1 MSYNELKIH
10 GSAGFPIELYHLDK
24 SEPKYEMAHHWHKNI
39 ELIKVL
45 KGKLRVFLDGR
56 EYLLSEGDLA
66 FVNSETIHSAIPEEE
81 CVYRCV
87 VYDPEFF
94 SPSQDGC
101 AEFAE
106 SISHKECLVKEFH
119 KSSSLTAKRAGM
131 LFSAMENVGDGCSRF
146 YVLSCI
152 YALYDALITEKCVD
166 TSHNIQ
172 FEQSDRNIVKLKKV
186 LSYIRTCFGEQIT
199 LSDMARVCDMS
210 PKYFCSFFKKMTKKS
225 PVEYLNSYRIEKAC
239 RMLLKT
245 DLSVTEV
252 AFSCGFGDLSY
263 FIKTFKKHTGQSP
276 GKYCK

>member
-45 KGKLRVFLDGR
+45 KGQLRVFLDSR
-56 EYLLSEGDLA
+56 EYLLSEGDCA
-66 FVNSETIHSAIPEEE
+66 FVNSETIHGAVPEEG

-94 SPSQDGC
+94 SPSQDEC
-101 AEFAE
+101 AFFAE
-106 SISHKECLVKEFH
+106 SISHRECFIKEFH
-119 KSSSLTAKRAGM
+119 ESSCLTAQRIDL
-131 LFSAMENVGDGCSRF
+131 LFSAMENVGESCSRF
-146 YVLSCI
+146 YVISCI
-152 YALYDALITEKCVD
+152 YALYDALISENCITAAH
-166 TSHNIQ
+166 SMQ
-172 FEQSDRNIVKLKKV
+172 YEQSDRSIIKLKKV
-186 LSYIRTCFGEQIT
+186 LTYIRESFDEQIT
-199 LSDMARVCDMS
+199 LSDMARMCEMS
-210 PKYFCSFFKKMTKKS
+210 PKYFCYFFKKMTKKS

-239 RMLLKT
+239 RMLSKT

-252 AFSCGFGDLSY
+252 AYSCGFGDLSY

-276 GKYCK
+276 GKYCR